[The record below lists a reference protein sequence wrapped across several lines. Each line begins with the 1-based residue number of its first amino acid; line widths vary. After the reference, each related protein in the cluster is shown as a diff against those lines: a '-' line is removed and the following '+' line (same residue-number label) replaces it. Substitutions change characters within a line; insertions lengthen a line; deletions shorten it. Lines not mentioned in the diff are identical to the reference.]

1 MLRSFTIVSTDVRH
15 RCHCIGYCDQPPI
28 RGSGHGSLLGYWQA
42 CRGEDCWSVD
52 AESRC
57 RNVGRHVSVQAD
69 ALPSIPC
76 GHCLG
81 GYLLGSPV
89 GR

>member
-42 CRGEDCWSVD
+42 CGGEDCW
-52 AESRC
+52 ESR
-57 RNVGRHVSVQAD
+57 GRFS
-69 ALPSIPC
+69 
-76 GHCLG
+76 
-81 GYLLGSPV
+81 
-89 GR
+89 